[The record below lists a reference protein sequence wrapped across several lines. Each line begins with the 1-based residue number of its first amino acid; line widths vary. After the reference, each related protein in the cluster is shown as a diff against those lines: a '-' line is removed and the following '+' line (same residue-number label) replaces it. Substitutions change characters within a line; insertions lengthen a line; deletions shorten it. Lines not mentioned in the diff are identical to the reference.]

1 MNNID
6 NYSNEAS
13 ETPIEDESSP
23 NFPFIRK
30 TPQECHQL
38 LLKLLKDTELEIMTK
53 YFAIMDKKST
63 QDDTVL
69 LVCTEGDLK
78 NEVLGWLTVCATF
91 PASPSAVSLMC
102 YHSRHSSV
110 VEDLECAQHGTD
122 NVFPG

>member
-1 MNNID
+1 MDNID

-13 ETPIEDESSP
+13 ETPIEDECSP

-38 LLKLLKDTELEIMTK
+38 LLKLLKDTELEIMIK
-53 YFAIMDKKST
+53 YFTIMDKKST

-91 PASPSAVSLMC
+91 PASAV
-102 YHSRHSSV
+102 
-110 VEDLECAQHGTD
+110 
-122 NVFPG
+122 